1 MSKPKILVTGATG
14 KTGVPTTLGLLAKG
28 FPVRALVRKADLRA
42 ERLRDGGAEIVVGSL
57 ESYGDLERAMKGVAR
72 AYFCPPLEPGTL
84 RRASLFA
91 AAACE
96 AKLEAVVQ
104 LSQWVADA
112 VHPALHAREKWLTNR
127 VLSWMPEVGVI
138 TVQPGWFADNYFA
151 VIGQAAQFG
160 LLGLPLGQGLNAPP
174 SNEDIA
180 RVIVACLVNPAP
192 HVGKAYRPTGPRL
205 LSPPEIAE
213 AIGNALGRRVR
224 YQDVPLPMFLKAASS
239 LGISEF
245 VISQL
250 YWFLRDYQHN
260 AFGLSAPT
268 AVVEEIAGHAP
279 EDFVSIAQ
287 RYARAS
293 PQAIRGLSGALR
305 EVSGVLAAVLARKPD
320 IGRIEARLGAPQMDG
335 YLLAGESPGWMATH
349 GGGVAGRKLAAITS
363 AASVPE

>member
-28 FPVRALVRKADLRA
+28 FPVRALVHKADPRA
-42 ERLRDGGAEIVVGSL
+42 ERLRDRGAEIVVGSL
-57 ESYGDLERAMKGVAR
+57 ESYGDIENAMKGVAR

-127 VLSWMPEVGVI
+127 VLSWLPGVGVI

-160 LLGLPLGQGLNAPP
+160 LLGLPLRQGLNAPP

-213 AIGNALGRRVR
+213 AMGNALGRRVR

-250 YWFLRDYQHN
+250 YWFLQDYQRN
-260 AFGLSAPT
+260 AFGVGAPTDVRRRDRGPELPKILSASPSDMR
-268 AVVEEIAGHAP
+268 EP
-279 EDFVSIAQ
+279 LRR
-287 RYARAS
+287 RYAGYPARCGRYPACSRPCWRAKARYRS
-293 PQAIRGLSGALR
+293 DRSTPRRAAASTDI
-305 EVSGVLAAVLARKPD
+305 VLVGEFA
-320 IGRIEARLGAPQMDG
+320 GMDG
-335 YLLAGESPGWMATH
+335 DF
-349 GGGVAGRKLAAITS
+349 
-363 AASVPE
+363 

>member
-28 FPVRALVRKADLRA
+28 FPVRALVHKADPRA
-42 ERLRDGGAEIVVGSL
+42 ERLRDRGAEIVVGSL
-57 ESYGDLERAMKGVAR
+57 ESYGDIENAMKGVAR

-96 AKLEAVVQ
+96 AKLEAAVQ

-112 VHPALHAREKWLTNR
+112 FHPALHAREKWLTNR
-127 VLSWMPEVGVI
+127 VLSWLPDVGVI

-213 AIGNALGRRVR
+213 AMGNALSRRVS

-250 YWFLRDYQHN
+250 YWFLQDYQRN
-260 AFGLSAPT
+260 AFGVGAPT
-268 AVVEEIAGHAP
+268 DVVEEIAGQAP

-305 EVSGVLAAVLARKPD
+305 EISGVLAAVLARKPD
-320 IGRIEARLGAPQMDG
+320 IGRIEARLGAPQLDG
-335 YLLAGESPGWMATH
+335 YVLVGESPGWMATH
-349 GGGVAGRKLAAITS
+349 A
-363 AASVPE
+363 